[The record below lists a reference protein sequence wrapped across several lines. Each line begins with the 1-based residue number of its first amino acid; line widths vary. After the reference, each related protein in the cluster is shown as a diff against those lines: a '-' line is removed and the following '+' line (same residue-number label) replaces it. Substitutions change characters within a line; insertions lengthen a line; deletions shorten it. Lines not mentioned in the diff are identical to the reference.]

1 MNPFNL
7 ENPRILELAPQLPKS
22 LDDTGLKLNLL
33 ADLSLK
39 YFYYQGM
46 ATGAEV
52 ADQLRLPWTGVVEP
66 VIDHLATE
74 KLVDLRGGKGF
85 GRVSV
90 DFQLTE
96 KGREYA
102 RDALERT
109 TYVGPAP
116 VPIEQYNA
124 LIHQQTR
131 ETPVVSRKQLE
142 LALAHLTVPENIVDK
157 LGPAVNS
164 GRSLFLYGPPGNGKT
179 SLAEA

>member
-1 MNPFNL
+1 MPSPAQTAELENPFNL
-7 ENPRILELAPQLPKS
+7 ENPAILDLAPPAPTS
-22 LDDTGLKLNLL
+22 VDDTGLKLGLL
-33 ADLSLK
+33 ADLALK
-39 YFYYQGM
+39 FFYYQGM

-52 ADQLRLPWTGVVEP
+52 ADQVKLPWGGVVEH

-102 RDALERT
+102 RDALSRT

-116 VPIEQYNA
+116 IPIEQYNA
-124 LIHQQTR
+124 LITQQTR
-131 ETPVVSRKQLE
+131 ETPTVSRLIAMIRE
-142 LALAHLTVPENIVDK
+142 MEAGTRDFGNANLDALMETA
-157 LGPAVNS
+157 A
-164 GRSLFLYGPPGNGKT
+164 
-179 SLAEA
+179 